1 MKTYTRLTLAA
12 LAGMALVS
20 VQSHGAIAIMYHDFG
35 ATTGQESTGN
45 ITTHQSGPSSDGSSV
60 VDTSAKSLID
70 FATGSATAVTL
81 QLSQNNAQAF
91 FVDTRTGVAAAPAA
105 GTSAADLFD
114 APGLNFDGS
123 VRVRGNSDDGGNM
136 VITLTGLDPN
146 LIYDLALYGDR
157 TVASNQLSAFTLAGA
172 DAAVNSSSA
181 GIQDAAITHLD
192 TRSNHIPGHII
203 RWTGMDPGA
212 DGTITVT
219 VTAGLT
225 PSDSIAYLTAIRL
238 EAAAP

>member
-1 MKTYTRLTLAA
+1 
-12 LAGMALVS
+12 
-20 VQSHGAIAIMYHDFG
+20 
-35 ATTGQESTGN
+35 
-45 ITTHQSGPSSDGSSV
+45 
-60 VDTSAKSLID
+60 
-70 FATGSATAVTL
+70 
-81 QLSQNNAQAF
+81 
-91 FVDTRTGVAAAPAA
+91 
-105 GTSAADLFD
+105 
-114 APGLNFDGS
+114 
-123 VRVRGNSDDGGNM
+123 M

-157 TVASNQLSAFTLAGA
+157 TIASNQLSAFTLAGA